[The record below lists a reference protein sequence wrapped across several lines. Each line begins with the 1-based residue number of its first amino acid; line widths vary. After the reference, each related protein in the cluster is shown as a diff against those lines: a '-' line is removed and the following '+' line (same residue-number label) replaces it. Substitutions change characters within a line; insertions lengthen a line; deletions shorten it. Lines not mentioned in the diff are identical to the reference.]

1 MVIFQR
7 RKRIAKLIVSSC
19 IFFNT
24 QVALWL
30 LQNYK
35 LKCGFLVVASV
46 SDPSLISKWARP
58 LMKLR

>member
-1 MVIFQR
+1 MVIFLR
-7 RKRIAKLIVSSC
+7 RKRIAKSIAFSC
-19 IFFNT
+19 ILFNT
-24 QVALWL
+24 RVGLWL